1 MGITIYPHN
10 PPLAWGYTPLGGG
23 PSPRIPPYYRT
34 KRQFGGDN
42 TLGNAKKIFGKKLS
56 FFGVFI
62 INKFKMRKIIRLTES
77 DLERI
82 VSKVIK
88 EQTKDVLGQ
97 IAAGAGSG
105 ALVGS
110 VVPGVGNV
118 VGAAVGGLAAAA
130 ATIFRGAGN
139 SDVKVKEFMSLCN
152 KSQAPITPQSKK
164 QAQELYNAI
173 TGAGT
178 DEQTIYNV
186 FNSFKDVTSFC
197 STVKTYNQ
205 AYNNLFD
212 DLDGD
217 IDIEIEWNNIANPLR
232 RIVVK

>member
-1 MGITIYPHN
+1 MNRSYSKIRHIQEAN
-10 PPLAWGYTPLGGG
+10 Q
-23 PSPRIPPYYRT
+23 RIE
-34 KRQFGGDN
+34 KRF
-42 TLGNAKKIFGKKLS
+42 L
-56 FFGVFI
+56 
-62 INKFKMRKIIRLTES
+62 
-77 DLERI
+77 
-82 VSKVIK
+82 K

-97 IAAGAGSG
+97 VAAGAGSG
-105 ALVGS
+105 ALVGATVGS
-110 VVPGVGNV
+110 VAPGVGNA
-118 VGAAVGGLAAAA
+118 VGAAVGAVYGGLAAAA

-139 SDVKVKEFMSLCN
+139 SDVKVKEFMSLCD